1 MRALFLSPLFLS
13 ALSLSALSLSALLL
27 SIFESFSNFF
37 PGNFENGLKMVETRS
52 NSKIQALNKTN
63 LDLNKAQNDMTK
75 LLTDEVQHLK
85 NDLNDTKNEQ
95 KSALK
100 NQTQKLSESIQ
111 DLNSNLK
118 TTQIQTQSLSNQIQD
133 LNQDLDSAQKNSTK
147 MFQSQIEALKNH
159 QKLTFV
165 QDCQHLRFYGFETN
179 GFYSIDPDGPYD
191 PQNHQDHPSL
201 EVFCDFEQNITKVF
215 HNQSGIPS
223 NHYALDYG
231 SDINQVKK
239 MVENSRGSCYQ
250 DIIYDCY
257 EAPLS
262 TNGINYGWWLDNH
275 GKRQYFL
282 DGAYQNTTMIGCALN
297 CNCDTMQSSWSQD
310 SGRIRAYWLL
320 PITGFGFQPYR
331 SSSEMRVTISELIC
345 TGKYIFQLKKK

>member
-1 MRALFLSPLFLS
+1 
-13 ALSLSALSLSALLL
+13 
-27 SIFESFSNFF
+27 
-37 PGNFENGLKMVETRS
+37 MVETRS

-133 LNQDLDSAQKNSTK
+133 LNQDLDSTQKNSTK

-345 TGKYIFQLKKK
+345 TGKYIFQLKKNNKKMSQ